1 MTGGVLTILPILR
14 PSPPVFAPPAAR
26 FKIERVLTA
35 IRGKLLSP
43 PAISVPIEIPMEGF
57 NNFGIVQMGPDPSPV
72 LRQIIITH
80 SLVPRVLRLDQR
92 QIWSCRFL
100 GFLLLSIYLSKM
112 KIAVMVRQLDLGHIL
127 WCGRVVRVERAH
139 RVRVVR
145 SVQKMLD
152 AGNGLIS
159 FDHVR
164 FHVRDL
170 VMAFLEDELVRC
182 CVTHHRAR
190 DIEVWRS
197 RSMSPARVTR
207 QRRQS
212 RRIVWD
218 HRARMRAVVISELE
232 AIRLVYVSLRMGR
245 VSSIGPNVRMAAAV
259 ISELEVGQFA
269 YVNRRIGRMR
279 SIVGLRERMKR
290 VIGRVL
296 VVDVRIGARVMVQ
309 LAGMGAAVISQLG
322 AGRFDSVNLTTA

>member
-1 MTGGVLTILPILR
+1 
-14 PSPPVFAPPAAR
+14 
-26 FKIERVLTA
+26 
-35 IRGKLLSP
+35 
-43 PAISVPIEIPMEGF
+43 
-57 NNFGIVQMGPDPSPV
+57 
-72 LRQIIITH
+72 
-80 SLVPRVLRLDQR
+80 
-92 QIWSCRFL
+92 
-100 GFLLLSIYLSKM
+100 
-112 KIAVMVRQLDLGHIL
+112 
-127 WCGRVVRVERAH
+127 
-139 RVRVVR
+139 
-145 SVQKMLD
+145 
-152 AGNGLIS
+152 
-159 FDHVR
+159 
-164 FHVRDL
+164 VRDL

-190 DIEVWRS
+190 DIEVRRS

-218 HRARMRAVVISELE
+218 DRARMRAVVISELE

-245 VSSIGPNVRMAAAV
+245 VSSLRPNVRMAAVV

-322 AGRFDSVNLTTA
+322 AGRFESVDLGTAYVSSMGHSRWGVVVVLRERMKRVIGRVLVVDVRIGARVMVQLAGMGAAVISQLGAGRFDSVNLTTA

>member
-1 MTGGVLTILPILR
+1 MGSRRQGKACKSLA
-14 PSPPVFAPPAAR
+14 SYQS
-26 FKIERVLTA
+26 
-35 IRGKLLSP
+35 IR
-43 PAISVPIEIPMEGF
+43 SVGPRTRSRW
-57 NNFGIVQMGPDPSPV
+57 GIRTVCG
-72 LRQIIITH
+72 LA
-80 SLVPRVLRLDQR
+80 LD
-92 QIWSCRFL
+92 
-100 GFLLLSIYLSKM
+100 YLSKM

-139 RVRVVR
+139 RVRVVH
-145 SVQKMLD
+145 SVQKMPD
-152 AGNGLIS
+152 VGSGVIG

-197 RSMSPARVTR
+197 RSMSPARVTW

-218 HRARMRAVVISELE
+218 RASMGAAVICELE
-232 AIRLVYVSLRMGR
+232 A
-245 VSSIGPNVRMAAAV
+245 
-259 ISELEVGQFA
+259 GQLG

-279 SIVGLRERMKR
+279 SIVGLREGMK
-290 VIGRVL
+290 
-296 VVDVRIGARVMVQ
+296 
-309 LAGMGAAVISQLG
+309 
-322 AGRFDSVNLTTA
+322 

>member
-1 MTGGVLTILPILR
+1 MKCNALPIRRSTSKIAECLR
-14 PSPPVFAPPAAR
+14 GFEV
-26 FKIERVLTA
+26 EHQ
-35 IRGKLLSP
+35 
-43 PAISVPIEIPMEGF
+43 PMGYQECG
-57 NNFGIVQMGPDPSPV
+57 
-72 LRQIIITH
+72 LA
-80 SLVPRVLRLDQR
+80 LD
-92 QIWSCRFL
+92 
-100 GFLLLSIYLSKM
+100 YLSKM

-145 SVQKMLD
+145 SVQKMPD
-152 AGNGLIS
+152 VGSGVIG

-190 DIEVWRS
+190 DIEVRRS

-218 HRARMRAVVISELE
+218 DRARMRAVVISELE
-232 AIRLVYVSLRMGR
+232 AIRLVYVSLKMGR
-245 VSSIGPNVRMAAAV
+245 VSSIGPNVRMAAVV
-259 ISELEVGQFA
+259 I
-269 YVNRRIGRMR
+269 
-279 SIVGLRERMKR
+279 
-290 VIGRVL
+290 
-296 VVDVRIGARVMVQ
+296 
-309 LAGMGAAVISQLG
+309 
-322 AGRFDSVNLTTA
+322 

>member
-1 MTGGVLTILPILR
+1 MGGQNSVNNRCRIAKHFRPKWNRSCAYFIGTSSHCVFSNTIQNLPCSGPR
-14 PSPPVFAPPAAR
+14 TRSR
-26 FKIERVLTA
+26 WG
-35 IRGKLLSP
+35 IRTVCGL
-43 PAISVPIEIPMEGF
+43 A
-57 NNFGIVQMGPDPSPV
+57 
-72 LRQIIITH
+72 
-80 SLVPRVLRLDQR
+80 LD
-92 QIWSCRFL
+92 
-100 GFLLLSIYLSKM
+100 YLSKM
-112 KIAVMVRQLDLGHIL
+112 KIAVMLRQLDRGHIL

-145 SVQKMLD
+145 SVQKMPD
-152 AGNGLIS
+152 VGNGVIG

-218 HRARMRAVVISELE
+218 DRERMRVVVISELE

-245 VSSIGPNVRMAAAV
+245 VSSIGPNVRMAAVV
-259 ISELEVGQFA
+259 ISEL
-269 YVNRRIGRMR
+269 
-279 SIVGLRERMKR
+279 
-290 VIGRVL
+290 
-296 VVDVRIGARVMVQ
+296 
-309 LAGMGAAVISQLG
+309 
-322 AGRFDSVNLTTA
+322 